1 LNLELRG
8 PGFYVRRMKRI
19 SFFLA
24 AAILATPVVLRAQ
37 DAAVEE
43 RLNKLSAQIQ
53 DLIDAKDAQKK
64 RLDELAGQ
72 LRELQDQQGKPNAG
86 YATQEDLK
94 QLAAK
99 LQEVDRKR
107 QDDSEHVVKELE
119 NLRKT
124 LAAPPVKKTSVP
136 ANAPAPGDGGAP
148 PNADNG
154 WYHVVKSGQTL
165 EAIAKAYSSEYHI
178 KVTSDDILKA
188 NPGLKPERISIGQ
201 KIFIPAPPR

>member
-1 LNLELRG
+1 
-8 PGFYVRRMKRI
+8 MKRI

-86 YATQEDLK
+86 YASQEDLK

-124 LAAPPVKKTSVP
+124 LSAAPSKKMSAPTAAAASGDGVTP
-136 ANAPAPGDGGAP
+136 AKPEDGYNYVIQPGD
-148 PNADNG
+148 
-154 WYHVVKSGQTL
+154 SL
-165 EAIAKAYSSEYHI
+165 SAIARAYSEKGI
-178 KVTSDDILKA
+178 KVTTDQILKA
-188 NPGLKPERISIGQ
+188 NPGLKPKELRVGQ
-201 KIFIPAPPR
+201 KIFIPAPQ